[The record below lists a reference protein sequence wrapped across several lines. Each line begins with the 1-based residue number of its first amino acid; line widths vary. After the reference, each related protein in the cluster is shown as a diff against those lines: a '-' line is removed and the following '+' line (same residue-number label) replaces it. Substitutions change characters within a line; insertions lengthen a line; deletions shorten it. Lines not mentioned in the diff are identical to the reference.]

1 MTGLAG
7 ADETGYG
14 SAWSAGRRR
23 VADEAL
29 QAWLEVALQIADE
42 ADALAMGGF
51 RQDLHIST
59 KPDHSLVTQVDEAI
73 ERHVRDRLLRAFP
86 DHGVV
91 GEEFGEAAGSAGTRW
106 YVDPIDATHNFVRG
120 VPIFATL
127 LAAEQD
133 GELQL
138 GVVSAPAMGERWL
151 AWRGGGAWAVRTVGS
166 EAGHRRPIGTSRV
179 DQLQDASIAYSSPSP
194 IEGLAPGFRALL
206 DAVWRDRGF
215 GDFWGYMLL
224 AEGAVD
230 AMVEVDVNAWDLAAP
245 SLIVE
250 EAGGRISDLAG
261 RRTFLGPTMLASNG
275 RLHDRLLRAMQE
287 VP

>member
-1 MTGLAG
+1 MTG
-7 ADETGYG
+7 ADEAAFGP
-14 SAWSAGRRR
+14 AWSASRRR
-23 VADEAL
+23 VADEEL
-29 QAWLEVALQIADE
+29 EVWLELALQIADE
-42 ADALAMGGF
+42 ADDLALGGF

-86 DHGVV
+86 GHGCV
-91 GEEFGEAAGSAGTRW
+91 GEELGEEASSGGTRW

-120 VPIFATL
+120 VPVFATL

-151 AWRGGGAWAVRTVGS
+151 AWRGGGAWAVRTVGPQ
-166 EAGHRRPIGTSRV
+166 AGYRRPISTSGV
-179 DQLQDASIAYSSPSP
+179 DRLQDASIAYSSPRP
-194 IEGLAPGFRALL
+194 IEGLAPGFTALM

-230 AMVEVDVNAWDLAAP
+230 AMVEVDVNVWDLAAP

-261 RRTFLGPTMLASNG
+261 RRTFQGPTMLASNG
-275 RLHDRLLRAMQE
+275 RLHDHLLGALQAA
-287 VP
+287 P

>member
-1 MTGLAG
+1 MTT
-7 ADETGYG
+7 ADEASYG
-14 SAWSAGRRR
+14 PAWSAGRRR
-23 VADEAL
+23 VADEEL
-29 QAWLEVALQIADE
+29 EAWLGLALQIADE
-42 ADALAMGGF
+42 ADDLALGGF

-86 DHGVV
+86 EHGFV
-91 GEEFGEAAGSAGTRW
+91 GEELGEAAGSGGARW

-127 LAAEQD
+127 LAAEQH

-151 AWRGGGAWAVRTVGS
+151 AWRGGGAWAVRTVGPQ
-166 EAGHRRPIGTSRV
+166 AGYRRPIATSGV
-179 DQLQDASIAYSSPSP
+179 DRLQDASIAYSSPRP

-230 AMVEVDVNAWDLAAP
+230 AMVEVDVNVWDLAAP

-261 RRTFLGPTMLASNG
+261 QRAFQGPTMLASNG
-275 RLHDRLLRAMQE
+275 RLHDPLLRALQAA
-287 VP
+287 P